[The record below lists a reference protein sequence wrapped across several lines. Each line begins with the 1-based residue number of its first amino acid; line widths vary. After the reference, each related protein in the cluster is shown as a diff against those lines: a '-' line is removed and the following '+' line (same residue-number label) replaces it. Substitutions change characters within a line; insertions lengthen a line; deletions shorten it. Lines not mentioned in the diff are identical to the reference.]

1 MGPIT
6 RRLVKEKVNSNDAY
20 LNLLLVTVRK
30 QNTLNTRSVLF
41 LTCTVVVSVVGII
54 TGAKWRVLEIWG

>member
-20 LNLLLVTVRK
+20 LNLPLVTARK
-30 QNTLNTRSVLF
+30 QNTLNTRSILF
-41 LTCTVVVSVVGII
+41 LMRIVVVSVVGII
-54 TGAKWRVLEIWG
+54 TGARWRVLEIWG